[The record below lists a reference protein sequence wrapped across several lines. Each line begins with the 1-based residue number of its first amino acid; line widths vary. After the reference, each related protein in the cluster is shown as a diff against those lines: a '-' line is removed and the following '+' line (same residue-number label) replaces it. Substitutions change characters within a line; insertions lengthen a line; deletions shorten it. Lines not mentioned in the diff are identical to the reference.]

1 MWKTH
6 GFPIIYPYI
15 YVYIYICMFIY
26 IYNVYIYIY
35 NVYIYIYIYISTES
49 CLGAPSCMPLMDTL
63 HHFHPFNPLIFQRP
77 CSSWPICDTV
87 PLPPQKRWL
96 LYRICS
102 YVLEHITVY
111 NCGQSLIVQNNLLL
125 FMIIFHWCPK
135 EKGLPLCIQVWG
147 YNNASKVLPST
158 VINLNFLVER
168 SQIRIKVLQK
178 YTNGVNIQDWRCEEY
193 LK

>member
-1 MWKTH
+1 M
-6 GFPIIYPYI
+6 
-15 YVYIYICMFIY
+15 
-26 IYNVYIYIY
+26 YIYIY
-35 NVYIYIYIYISTES
+35 VCLYICINWKLSWGPILYAPNGYFASFPSLQSTDFS
-49 CLGAPSCMPLMDTL
+49 TSMFIVANLWYSTP
-63 HHFHPFNPLIFQRP
+63 
-77 CSSWPICDTV
+77 
-87 PLPPQKRWL
+87 PPQKRWL

-125 FMIIFHWCPK
+125 LMIIFHWCPK

-158 VINLNFLVER
+158 VITLNFLVER
-168 SQIRIKVLQK
+168 SQIRIKFLQK
-178 YTNGVNIQDWRCEEY
+178 YNGVNIQDWRCEEY